1 MRCPSLFL
9 VGDMESTEIYPAE
22 RFASVAAGPS
32 EAKILPNCDHWYTG
46 LEDTAATVVTQWLSQ
61 VVG

>member
-1 MRCPSLFL
+1 
-9 VGDMESTEIYPAE
+9 MESTEIYPAE
-22 RFASVAAGPS
+22 RFVSVAAGPS

-46 LEDTAATVVTQWLSQ
+46 LEDTAATVITQWLSQ